1 MQCPSVERTFCN
13 RLTFKVAVGA
23 GAPTLRFK
31 RIGFRLQENTCANAL
46 RFCRPINITVLKL

>member
-31 RIGFRLQENTCANAL
+31 RIGFRLQVGNVRTCRAVG
-46 RFCRPINITVLKL
+46 RPIKITVLKL